1 VTALIVRLSWTLL
14 IAPLLPALV
23 DLVPSLRARARRR
36 PLRRPYS
43 PSPVH
48 DFTVLVPIY
57 GDIKYLENVDYLSR
71 YGNRVMLCTTR
82 HESDEFFGDLDGI
95 ASTHG
100 FRVERFP
107 VAARRSCGR
116 RQVCGTIR
124 DRLIQQATELVES
137 EYVVCIDADTVTQGP
152 LEDLVGTVRS
162 SGLDLAGVRLVP
174 SNLSRLLGRLQAHEY
189 RMAMRMRRII
199 PYITPG
205 ALQISTS
212 RAHRAIMRRHSLFF
226 QGNDAEMGLL
236 GRALGYKVGYLPVE
250 VPTIVPDNFVAWWRQ
265 RFAWAGGEFRIF
277 VVNLPL
283 FRRHPLFMIYGFV
296 FVFMFVPFKLM
307 EVAPPGRV
315 IGSLL
320 FLYCAAV
327 VAMNWQD
334 RDRALLLYP
343 LYGLFI
349 SLVLAPLGALSYA
362 MQARQSRNPGFV
374 RPRRPLHFRRN
385 RRLRPATPTGG
396 ESMAIGTV
404 AGGTVAGQP
413 A

>member
-1 VTALIVRLSWTLL
+1 VIDLIVRLSWTLM
-14 IAPLLPALV
+14 IVPLMPALV

-36 PLRRPYS
+36 PLRRPYT

-57 GDIKYLENVDYLSR
+57 GDIRYLQNVDYLSR
-71 YGNRVMLCTTR
+71 YGSRVMLCTTSS
-82 HESDEFFGDLDGI
+82 ESDAFFRELDDI

-107 VAARRSCGR
+107 VNSQRSTQR
-116 RQVCGTIR
+116 RQVSGTVR

-152 LEDLVGTVRS
+152 LEDLVGTVRA

-174 SNLSRLLGRLQAHEY
+174 CNLGRLLGRLQAHEY

-205 ALQISTS
+205 AMQISTS

-250 VPTIVPDNFVAWWRQ
+250 VPTVVPETFRGWWRQ

-296 FVFMFVPFKLM
+296 FVFMFVPFKLA
-307 EVAPPGRV
+307 EVTPPGPV

-320 FLYCAAV
+320 LLYTVAV
-327 VAMNWQD
+327 AAMNWRD
-334 RDRALLLYP
+334 RDRALLVYP

-349 SLVLAPLGALSYA
+349 SLVLTPLGAVSYA
-362 MQARQSRNPGFV
+362 LQAHQSRNPGFV

-385 RRLRPATPTGG
+385 RRRRKATAPA
-396 ESMAIGTV
+396 
-404 AGGTVAGQP
+404 QP
-413 A
+413 LPAFASGAQ

>member
-1 VTALIVRLSWTLL
+1 MIDLIVRLSWTLL
-14 IAPLLPALV
+14 LAPLLPALV

-43 PSPVH
+43 PSPVD

-71 YGNRVMLCTTR
+71 YGNKVMLCTTCD
-82 HESDEFFGDLDGI
+82 ESDAFLRDLDEI

-100 FRVERFP
+100 FRVERFA
-107 VAARRSCGR
+107 VTTKRSGQR
-116 RQVCGTIR
+116 RQVSGTIR
-124 DRLIQQATELVES
+124 DRLIQQATELVDS

-152 LEDLVGTVRS
+152 LEDLVGTVRA

-174 SNLSRLLGRLQAHEY
+174 SNLGRLLGRLQAHEY

-205 ALQISTS
+205 ALQICT
-212 RAHRAIMRRHSLFF
+212 RQAHRAIMRRHSLFF

-250 VPTIVPDNFVAWWRQ
+250 VPTVVPDTLRDWWRQ

-296 FVFMFVPFKLM
+296 FVFLFVPFKLV
-307 EVAPPGRV
+307 EVTHPGPV

-320 FLYCAAV
+320 LLYGAAV

-334 RDRALLLYP
+334 RDRALLVYP

-349 SLVLAPLGALSYA
+349 SLVLAPLGAVSYA

-385 RRLRPATPTGG
+385 RRLRTAMSTP
-396 ESMAIGTV
+396 
-404 AGGTVAGQP
+404 
-413 A
+413 

>member
-1 VTALIVRLSWTLL
+1 VIDLIVRLSWTLL
-14 IAPLLPALV
+14 IAPLLPALA
-23 DLVPSLRARARRR
+23 DIIPSMRARARRR

-57 GDIKYLENVDYLSR
+57 GDIRYLENVDYLSR
-71 YGNRVMLCTTR
+71 YGSRVMLCTT
-82 HESDEFFGDLDGI
+82 SDQSQAFFQDLDRI

-100 FRVERFP
+100 FRVEVFH
-107 VAARRSCGR
+107 VTSRRSTDR
-116 RQVCGTIR
+116 RQVSGTIR
-124 DRLIQQATELVES
+124 DRLIQQATELVDS
-137 EYVVCIDADTVTQGP
+137 SYVVCIDADTVTDGP
-152 LEDLVGTVRS
+152 LEDLVGTVRA

-174 SNLSRLLGRLQAHEY
+174 SNLNKLLGRLQAHEY

-212 RAHRAIMRRHSLFF
+212 QAHRTIMRRHSLFF

-236 GRALGYKVGYLPVE
+236 GQALGYKVGYLPVE
-250 VPTIVPDNFVAWWRQ
+250 VPTTVPDTVVGWWRQ

-283 FRRHPLFMIYGFV
+283 FRRHPLFMAYGFV
-296 FVFMFVPFKLM
+296 LVFMFVPFRLA
-307 EVAPPGRV
+307 EVTPPGRLIGCLIGLYIV
-315 IGSLL
+315 IVS
-320 FLYCAAV
+320 
-327 VAMNWQD
+327 AMNWQD
-334 RDRALLLYP
+334 RDLALLVYP

-362 MQARQSRNPGFV
+362 IQARQSRNPGLV
-374 RPRRPLHFRRN
+374 RPRRPLHFQRRSH
-385 RRLRPATPTGG
+385 RVPPSALAEIAR
-396 ESMAIGTV
+396 
-404 AGGTVAGQP
+404 
-413 A
+413 

>member
-1 VTALIVRLSWTLL
+1 VTDLIVRLSWTLL

-43 PSPVH
+43 PSPVGS
-48 DFTVLVPIY
+48 FTVLVPIY
-57 GDIKYLENVDYLSR
+57 GDIRYLENVDYLSR
-71 YGNRVMLCTTR
+71 YGNKVMLCTTDG
-82 HESDEFFGDLDGI
+82 ESETFLRDLDEI

-100 FRVERFP
+100 FRVERFQ
-107 VAARRSCGR
+107 VTAKRSGR
-116 RQVCGTIR
+116 QRQVSGTIR

-162 SGLDLAGVRLVP
+162 SGLELAGVRLVP

-205 ALQISTS
+205 ALQIST
-212 RAHRAIMRRHSLFF
+212 REAHRAIMRRHSLFF

-236 GRALGYKVGYLPVE
+236 GRALGYRVGYLPVE
-250 VPTIVPDNFVAWWRQ
+250 VPTVVPDTLRGWWRQ

-296 FVFMFVPFKLM
+296 FVFMFVPFKLA
-307 EVAPPGRV
+307 EVTPPGP
-315 IGSLL
+315 IMGSLL
-320 FLYCAAV
+320 LLYCAAV

-334 RDRALLLYP
+334 RDRALLVYP

-349 SLVLAPLGALSYA
+349 SLVLAPLGAVSYL
-362 MQARQSRNPGFV
+362 MQAHQSHNPGFV
-374 RPRRPLHFRRN
+374 RPRRPLHFRRS
-385 RRLRPATPTGG
+385 RRLRTAVPYLGAP
-396 ESMAIGTV
+396 
-404 AGGTVAGQP
+404 
-413 A
+413 